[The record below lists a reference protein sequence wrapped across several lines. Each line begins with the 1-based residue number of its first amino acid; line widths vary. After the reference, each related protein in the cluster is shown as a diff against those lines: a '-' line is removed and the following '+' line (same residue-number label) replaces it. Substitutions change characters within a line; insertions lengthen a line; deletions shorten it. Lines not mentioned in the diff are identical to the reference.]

1 MTLALSVLTLLPA
14 ADARVNLVRS
24 ASAANLIK
32 LLSSARNRPSLGPRA
47 DAPREESHGAAPKSH
62 AAHADPQFQ
71 SDLLVSGLSLQL
83 VALADARLVGQAEA
97 IRRGHEAI
105 ASAEGDEAKAR
116 VAMLELVE
124 GQLGDGLTSRY
135 TAL

>member
-1 MTLALSVLTLLPA
+1 M
-14 ADARVNLVRS
+14 NLVRS
-24 ASAANLIK
+24 ASASNLIK

-71 SDLLVSGLSLQL
+71 SDLLVSGLSLHWFWL
-83 VALADARLVGQAEA
+83 CGLADPRRVGQAEA

-124 GQLGDGLTSRY
+124 RQLGDGLTSRY
-135 TAL
+135 TQL

>member
-1 MTLALSVLTLLPA
+1 M
-14 ADARVNLVRS
+14 NLVRS
-24 ASAANLIK
+24 ESASNLIK

-124 GQLGDGLTSRY
+124 RQLGDGLTSRY
-135 TAL
+135 TPL

>member
-1 MTLALSVLTLLPA
+1 M
-14 ADARVNLVRS
+14 
-24 ASAANLIK
+24 
-32 LLSSARNRPSLGPRA
+32 
-47 DAPREESHGAAPKSH
+47 
-62 AAHADPQFQ
+62 
-71 SDLLVSGLSLQL
+71 
-83 VALADARLVGQAEA
+83 LVGQAEA

-135 TAL
+135 TQL

>member
-24 ASAANLIK
+24 ASASNLIK

>member
-24 ASAANLIK
+24 ASASNLIK

-71 SDLLVSGLSLQL
+71 SDLLVSGLSLRWL
-83 VALADARLVGQAEA
+83 CGP
-97 IRRGHEAI
+97 
-105 ASAEGDEAKAR
+105 GDCC
-116 VAMLELVE
+116 
-124 GQLGDGLTSRY
+124 
-135 TAL
+135 